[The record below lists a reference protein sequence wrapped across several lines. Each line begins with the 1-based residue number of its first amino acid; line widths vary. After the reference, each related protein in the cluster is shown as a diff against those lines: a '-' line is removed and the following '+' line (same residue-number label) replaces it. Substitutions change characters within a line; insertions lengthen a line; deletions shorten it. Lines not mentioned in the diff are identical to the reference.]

1 VRPRWLALLAVQTL
15 AVQVIWVGVRVLAG
29 LIAVD
34 RGAGVAELSVLAAAT
49 AAPALL
55 GAVPVGR
62 LCDRVGG
69 AVVAA
74 VGNAILLAGTF
85 VVATAPDQLL
95 LVIGAAVAGTG
106 GLLAMLG
113 QQAIVAARSDAHD
126 RTGHFSTVTTA
137 ASIGQLIAPLLVTSS
152 FGGDLVDG
160 GVIAGVAVGCLGL
173 AVAVVAAW
181 TAPRTDTAEPGARR
195 QSLPAHRLIRL
206 PGVWRSLS
214 TSAAVLVTVDLLY
227 TMLPLWAAE
236 RDVSTGVLGAL
247 LAVRA
252 AVSVL
257 SRLALGKVVHRVGV
271 RTVLAGALALGVA
284 ALMLLALAPTWTG
297 WIALTL
303 LGVALGAPQPLTM
316 AWTVGLVP
324 PSVHGAVLGVRQWAN
339 RTGQVVLPMAVGA
352 VVAPA
357 GFLGFAL
364 FNAGLLAGAVYLVGT
379 ANFPRGQL
387 PEWRRDE

>member
-1 VRPRWLALLAVQTL
+1 MALLAVETL
-15 AVQVIWVGVRVLAG
+15 AVQVLWIGVRVLAG
-29 LIAVD
+29 LVAVD

-62 LCDRVGG
+62 LCDQVGG
-69 AVVAA
+69 SVVAA
-74 VGNAILLAGTF
+74 VGIAVLLVGTF
-85 VVATAPDQLL
+85 VVATAPDQLV

-106 GLLAMLG
+106 GLLAMIG
-113 QQAIVAARSDAHD
+113 QQAVVAARSEAGQ

-137 ASIGQLIAPLLVTSS
+137 ASVGQLIAPLLVTGS
-152 FGGDLVDG
+152 FGGAGVG
-160 GVIAGVAVGCLGL
+160 GGLIACVAVGCIGL
-173 AVAVVAAW
+173 VLAIVGAW
-181 TAPRTDTAEPGARR
+181 TSPRNGKEPGTRR
-195 QSLPAHRLIRL
+195 EALPAHRLIRL

-236 RDVSTGVLGAL
+236 NDVPTGVLGAL
-247 LAVRA
+247 LALRA

-257 SRLALGKVVHRVGV
+257 SRLVLDRVVQRVGV
-271 RTVLAGALALGVA
+271 RIVLAWALALGVT
-284 ALMLLALAPTWTG
+284 ALVLLAVAPAWTG

-324 PSVHGAVLGVRQWAN
+324 PAVHGAALGVRQWAN
-339 RTGQVVLPMAVGA
+339 RTIQVVLPMAAGA
-352 VVAPA
+352 VLAPA

-364 FNAGLLAGAVYLVGT
+364 FNAGLLAGAIYLVGT
-379 ANFPRGQL
+379 ADFPEGQL
-387 PEWRRDE
+387 PEWDGDE

>member
-1 VRPRWLALLAVQTL
+1 VALLAVETL
-15 AVQVIWVGVRVLAG
+15 AVQVLWIGVRVLAG
-29 LIAVD
+29 LVAVD

-69 AVVAA
+69 AVVAV
-74 VGNAILLAGTF
+74 VGIAILLAGTL
-85 VVATAPDQLL
+85 VVATAPDQLV
-95 LVIGAAVAGTG
+95 LVIGAAVSGTG
-106 GLLAMLG
+106 GLLAMIG
-113 QQAIVAARSDAHD
+113 QQAVVAERSEPGK

-137 ASIGQLIAPLLVTSS
+137 ASVGQLIAPLLVAGS
-152 FGGDLVDG
+152 FGG
-160 GVIAGVAVGCLGL
+160 AGVGVGLIAC
-173 AVAVVAAW
+173 VVAGCIGLVVAIVGAW
-181 TAPRTDTAEPGARR
+181 TAPRRDGGEPGTRR
-195 QSLPAHRLIRL
+195 GALPAHRLIRL

-236 RDVSTGVLGAL
+236 HDVPAGVLGAL
-247 LAVRA
+247 LALRA

-257 SRLALGKVVHRVGV
+257 SRLVLDKVVQRVGV
-271 RTVLAGALALGVA
+271 RMVLGCALALGVT
-284 ALMLLALAPTWTG
+284 ALVLLAVGPTWTG

-324 PSVHGAVLGVRQWAN
+324 PAVHGAALGVRQWAN
-339 RTGQVVLPMAVGA
+339 RTVQVVLPMAAGA
-352 VVAPA
+352 ALAPA

-364 FNAGLLAGAVYLVGT
+364 FNAGVLAGAIYLVGT
-379 ANFPRGQL
+379 ADFPEGQL
-387 PEWRRDE
+387 PEWDGDE